1 MVINKTNKLDNL
13 SLRKIKKTNGLDNL
27 SLRKTESKDKPFSSL
42 NFWLMG
48 GCLVL
53 IVLGFLL
60 MSGGGSSDPNGFNP
74 EIFSTRRIVVGPLLS
89 FLGFLLM
96 AFAIICPPYK
106 YKWKIKKVAT
116 EKEETKQ

>member
-1 MVINKTNKLDNL
+1 MASKLKTEPAKQPMSIDKTKTNE
-13 SLRKIKKTNGLDNL
+13 R
-27 SLRKTESKDKPFSSL
+27 PFSPI

-48 GCLVL
+48 GCLIL

-60 MSGGGSSDPNGFNP
+60 MSGGGSTVEGGFNP

-96 AFAIICPPYK
+96 AFAIIVSPEK
-106 YKWKIKKVAT
+106 LKKLKNRKS
-116 EKEETKQ
+116 E